1 MSTTRLG
8 ILAVVL
14 AVGSFASAQTGSSVQ
29 FSTSVGPCVA
39 PLTGTSALCGNA
51 NSIMISFNGAAYQS
65 VQGTPGPSGSQGAPG
80 VAGPAGSQGPKG
92 DPGVAGPAGAAG
104 PLGPQGPIGLT
115 GATGPQGP
123 AGTGA
128 NFTKLTCT
136 SFSLGASGLSA
147 SGCSVQ

>member
-1 MSTTRLG
+1 MSTTKLG

-14 AVGSFASAQTGSSVQ
+14 AIGSLATAQTGSSIQ

-39 PLTGTSALCGNA
+39 PLKGTSALCGNP
-51 NSIMISFNGAAYQS
+51 NTIMISFDGASYQS
-65 VQGTPGPSGSQGAPG
+65 VQGTPGP
-80 VAGPAGSQGPKG
+80 KG
-92 DPGVAGPAGAAG
+92 DTGPAGAAG

-115 GATGPQGP
+115 GAVGPQGP
-123 AGTGA
+123 PGVGA